1 MAEFDDDDWLFPSDE
16 KRKEQRKEGEE
27 IAALYRVFVDEPRA
41 KRLLELW
48 ENRSL
53 RKRTPPGSSYEEY
66 ARDEAIRDFVD
77 GIYRQVQIAKQLD
90 L

>member
-1 MAEFDDDDWLFPSDE
+1 MEFDDEDWLFPSDE
-16 KRKEQRKEGEE
+16 KRKAHRKEGEE

-41 KRLLELW
+41 RRLLELW
-48 ENRSL
+48 EERSL
-53 RKRTPPGSSYEEY
+53 RKRTPPGSSHEEY

-77 GIYRQVQIAKQLD
+77 GIHRQVQIAKQLD